1 MSSKRLAAT
10 LAVMLFGAVSLA
22 HAQSSSGSITGT
34 AVAGDVVNIQGA
46 VTGFHREL
54 KIDKDGKYSVRA
66 VPTGSYIVTVTHA
79 DGTQTESAI
88 EVRVG
93 SSARVK

>member
-10 LAVMLFGAVSLA
+10 LAVLLFGTVSFA
-22 HAQSSSGSITGT
+22 HAQNPAGNITGT
-34 AVAGDVVNIQGA
+34 AVAGDIVNIQGA

-54 KIDKDGKYSVRA
+54 KIEKDGKYQVRS

-79 DGTQTESAI
+79 DGSVTESAL
-88 EVRVG
+88 EVRIG